1 MNKGV
6 EVGMGWV
13 NEKEGEKMEPIGM
26 GDLEG
31 ARVEIRLGRMDPDY
45 GVPKA
50 LESSSRLLS
59 RKSDR
64 IKMVFKESFSV
75 QAEFHM
81 TPLTQKD
88 FKAEPSTV
96 QIEREPG
103 SGQWWL

>member
-1 MNKGV
+1 MKKWSQL
-6 EVGMGWV
+6 GW
-13 NEKEGEKMEPIGM
+13 

-31 ARVEIRLGRMDPDY
+31 ARDEIRLGRMDPDY

-59 RKSDR
+59 RTNDR
-64 IKMVFKESFSV
+64 TKMVFKESFSV

-88 FKAEPSTV
+88 FKAELSSV